1 MYLGNVNVGKHG
13 DVKQIDK
20 YSKILLSPFHSSKQD
35 DCKYEKAKKVVFFE
49 VGEIGVKIVDFE
61 NSEVRV

>member
-1 MYLGNVNVGKHG
+1 MYLGNVNVGKRG

-20 YSKILLSPFHSSKQD
+20 YSKLLLSPFHSSNLD

-49 VGEIGVKIVDFE
+49 VGEIGVKIVNFE
-61 NSEVRV
+61 NSEVSI